1 MKGMSL
7 PPEHRLLLRGTLY
20 PVVIEST
27 SFRGPATAI
36 KSHHNAG
43 GLPSRMKR
51 ALLEPRRRLFK
62 GEVRAIFRELDLPR
76 DSVRRRPVPRYGLGI
91 RILGE
96 GKAQSAATLRAA
108 TGSYKDYGLKQVHR
122 AIGKRD
128 RHFLVDTGRLSELA
142 GAADPGAKR
151 KIRGRLVIKGIG
163 HAVKDTDLQ
172 PEPRPLLQ
180 GTLYPVGVESTS
192 FGGSSTAIKSH
203 QDVGTLPSR
212 MKRARREPRRRLF
225 EDEVR
230 AIFRELDLPRD
241 SVRQHPFPRYGL
253 GVRILGEVKAQV
265 AVTLCAATGSHNDYL
280 QEQVRRAVGER
291 DRPILVGT
299 GRFQED
305 GAIIE
310 KERLAMPVAGR
321 ELAVLF
327 TWRPQ
332 ADPVAPG

>member
-76 DSVRRRPVPRYGLGI
+76 DSVRRRPFTRYGLGLRILGQGKAQSAVPLRAATGSYKGCMLKQVHRAVGKRVRHFLVGTGRLFKDEVRAIFRELDLPRDSAWRRPAPRYGLGV

-180 GTLYPVGVESTS
+180 GTLYPVGIESTS
-192 FGGSSTAIKSH
+192 FGGSSTAIKSS
-203 QDVGTLPSR
+203 QDLGTLPSR

-230 AIFRELDLPRD
+230 AIF
-241 SVRQHPFPRYGL
+241 G
-253 GVRILGEVKAQV
+253 
-265 AVTLCAATGSHNDYL
+265 
-280 QEQVRRAVGER
+280 
-291 DRPILVGT
+291 
-299 GRFQED
+299 
-305 GAIIE
+305 
-310 KERLAMPVAGR
+310 
-321 ELAVLF
+321 ELATRRGSTLS
-327 TWRPQ
+327 
-332 ADPVAPG
+332 PGTASASASSAR